1 MRRIVIV
8 GAGAA
13 GWSAALELRRRGY
26 SGALTMLGDESP
38 YDRPACS
45 KGILS
50 GHQRP
55 KDIVLA
61 LPTGMLEFRAG
72 SRAVELDLRRR
83 LVGTAEGAFEFDGLI
98 LATGTMPSVRP
109 DWPIHEPGIHTL
121 HSLDDAWAVRRR
133 LRWTRKLIVIGGG
146 LTGCEAACVAADLGI
161 EVVIVDAAPT
171 LMRRAVGPEI
181 GDLVTRSHNGT
192 SAGRR
197 GMTTML
203 RRRVTAIERS
213 RSRRSMRGGHT
224 FEVTLDD
231 RDVVTGD
238 MVLLTGGERPDTDW
252 LTDSGLDLRD
262 GVMCDA
268 ALRVLAADGSGPIAG
283 VVAAGSVACAPRASD
298 GRPSRVGQWIA
309 ALEGGQAAAATL
321 LSGAG
326 SVAAAGMLPRWWS
339 QQDELRIQACGD
351 VDDGALTLTRLRPG
365 SGDPARSGLLGSF
378 HRDGRL
384 VGIVAVNAP
393 HAFTAQARAL
403 LRAAKAAAGQVV
415 IETPELMPSFN
426 I

>member
-1 MRRIVIV
+1 MQRIVIV
-8 GAGAA
+8 GAGGA

-55 KDIVLA
+55 KDIGLR
-61 LPTGMLEFRAG
+61 LLTGMLEFRAG
-72 SRAVELDLRRR
+72 HRALELDLGRR
-83 LVGTAEGAFEFDGLI
+83 LVATAEGAFEFDGLI

-121 HSLDDAWAVRRR
+121 HSLDDAWSVRRR
-133 LRWTRKLIVIGGG
+133 LRWTRKVIVIGGG
-146 LTGCEAACVAADLGI
+146 LTGCEAACAAADLGI
-161 EVVIVDAAPT
+161 EVVVVDAAPA
-171 LMRRAVGPEI
+171 LMRRAVGLEI
-181 GDLVTRSHNGT
+181 GDLVTRSHIGT

-197 GMTTML
+197 GITTML

-213 RSRRSMRGGHT
+213 RSRRSMRGGHA

-231 RDVVTGD
+231 RDVVMGD
-238 MVLLTGGERPDTDW
+238 MVLLTGGERPDTGW

-268 ALRVLAADGSGPIAG
+268 ALRTLAADGSGPIAG
-283 VVAAGSVACAPRASD
+283 VVAAGSVACVPRAGD
-298 GRPSRVGQWIA
+298 GRPGRVGQWIA
-309 ALEGGQAAAATL
+309 ALEGGQVAAATL
-321 LSGAG
+321 LAGAAG
-326 SVAAAGMLPRWWS
+326 SGPVSAASMLPRWWS

-365 SGDPARSGLLGSF
+365 HGDRARSGLIGSF

-384 VGIVAVNAP
+384 VGLVAVNAP

-403 LRAAKAAAGQVV
+403 LQADK
-415 IETPELMPSFN
+415 ETAPALLPSFN
-426 I
+426 S